1 MFSSSYLKVYVIL
14 KKKKIK
20 LNKIKSLRV
29 MHENKIIV
37 KIIKLAS
44 LFFFFWRSRSSLHLA
59 TFYIMKQN
67 IFWNKNSQ
75 SHSQYSL

>member
-14 KKKKIK
+14 KKKKK
-20 LNKIKSLRV
+20 KKFKIKSLRV

-44 LFFFFWRSRSSLHLA
+44 LFFLRSRSSLHLA